1 MAKKRKIKI
10 IKRVIKV
17 SLAACVIIV
26 LITLGFFVKHHYT
39 FENSNLSKWPEL
51 TAQQQTDTLNRVVP
65 GHEDSELL
73 LQCVS
78 KIAQIPD
85 SEKMDIRD
93 AIVICYNG
101 IKINKDEK

>member
-1 MAKKRKIKI
+1 MAKKKKIKI

-17 SLAACVIIV
+17 SLALGVVVV
-26 LITLGFFVKHHYT
+26 LIILGFFVKHHYT
-39 FENSNLSKWPEL
+39 FENSNMSKWPEL
-51 TAQQQTDTLNRVVP
+51 TLQQQTETLNRVVP
-65 GHEDSELL
+65 AHEDSELL

-101 IKINKDEK
+101 IKINQDEK